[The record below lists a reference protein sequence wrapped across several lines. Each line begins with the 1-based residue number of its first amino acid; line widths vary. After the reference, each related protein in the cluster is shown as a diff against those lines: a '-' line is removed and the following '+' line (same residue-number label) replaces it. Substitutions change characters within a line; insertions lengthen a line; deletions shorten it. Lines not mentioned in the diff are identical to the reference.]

1 MLPEDVP
8 CKYARYPLGKA
19 CLELGKDYAVYSYT
33 DMNDE
38 HDYEVCFGGH
48 EDILVEVYNLLC
60 WVFLTVIGV
69 LLLMLAYIYNKF
81 NFEDCKYSD
90 LWFWGWIVI
99 VSTSI
104 ILGIP
109 ILIGLI
115 II

>member
-1 MLPEDVP
+1 
-8 CKYARYPLGKA
+8 
-19 CLELGKDYAVYSYT
+19 
-33 DMNDE
+33 
-38 HDYEVCFGGH
+38 
-48 EDILVEVYNLLC
+48 
-60 WVFLTVIGV
+60 
-69 LLLMLAYIYNKF
+69 MLAYIYNKF

>member
-1 MLPEDVP
+1 MNHYIPILLPI
-8 CKYARYPLGKA
+8 RGFNSIYPF
-19 CLELGKDYAVYSYT
+19 VFS
-33 DMNDE
+33 
-38 HDYEVCFGGH
+38 
-48 EDILVEVYNLLC
+48 

-90 LWFWGWIVI
+90 LCFWGWIVI